1 MLVKTVSFSDFLEEF
16 KNYGREDQFS
26 YEGKKAL
33 YDYLNDLSEDIGE
46 NIELDII
53 GLCCDFTEYN
63 SIEEFLNDYSH
74 TIGDINDIEDIRDY
88 TTVIQ
93 INKSF
98 IIQSFWGVSLFFFML
113 LYGPVLVL
121 AALFFAYRTY
131 VLIEYQYKIVRYN
144 KEIKDI
150 TS

>member
-1 MLVKTVSFSDFLEEF
+1 MLVKKVSFSDFLEEF

-98 IIQSFWGVSLFFFML
+98 IIQSF
-113 LYGPVLVL
+113 
-121 AALFFAYRTY
+121 
-131 VLIEYQYKIVRYN
+131 
-144 KEIKDI
+144 
-150 TS
+150 